1 MIGKVCICVSA
12 RYGQFQDM
20 SLRYVKDF
28 TIQIFCSESRNSIG
42 HSAVFSIQGVTAT
55 VILFDFTPLAS
66 GSNIYRTNL

>member
-42 HSAVFSIQGVTAT
+42 HPVAVGYGVTVT